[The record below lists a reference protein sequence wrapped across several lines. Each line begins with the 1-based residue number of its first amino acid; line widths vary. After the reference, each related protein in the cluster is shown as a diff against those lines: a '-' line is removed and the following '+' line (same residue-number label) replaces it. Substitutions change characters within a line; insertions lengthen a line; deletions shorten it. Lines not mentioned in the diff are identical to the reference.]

1 MRNDMLP
8 YDFGDIQTTKVMA
21 NTYLQNILLHVLAN
35 IFLTIFS
42 FNNLN
47 KWTIKELIHWKFK
60 GLNLKEKVLRF

>member
-1 MRNDMLP
+1 MFTLSTMRNDMLP

-47 KWTIKELIHWKFK
+47 K
-60 GLNLKEKVLRF
+60 